1 MVLGYKKSDDDH
13 YEIDETTAPIVRE
26 IFEKY
31 AAGVKQMEI
40 CEELNARGLRTTRG
54 GPFNKNS
61 LVRIL
66 KNRKYIGEYHYMD
79 VTVPGGM
86 PAIISVELFEDV
98 QQKLKRGRRAPS
110 KDWSCADFLLTGKL
124 FCGECGEPM
133 VGTSGHGRS
142 GRKYNY
148 YICGA
153 KKRRQGCKKENV
165 AQDWIEEV
173 VLTYTMEVVLQDDT
187 IQEIADGVM
196 DFLAREAADDGVLVS
211 LEARLAEVKTSVK
224 NLMKAIEAGI
234 ITKATTERMMELEN
248 ERVELEDAIAIE
260 KIKEPEIERDQVVF
274 FLEKFRDG
282 DLNDPAFRLRLVE
295 AFVSSVYLWDDG
307 RIDINYNYTGQGS
320 KVSLDQAADIV
331 SKIAGGDGSDL
342 DSSGPL
348 NESYPNTV
356 GPLIYSGFVAFAFR
370 LTLAEKTQ

>member
-1 MVLGYKKSDDDH
+1 
-13 YEIDETTAPIVRE
+13 
-26 IFEKY
+26 
-31 AAGVKQMEI
+31 
-40 CEELNARGLRTTRG
+40 
-54 GPFNKNS
+54 
-61 LVRIL
+61 
-66 KNRKYIGEYHYMD
+66 
-79 VTVPGGM
+79 
-86 PAIISVELFEDV
+86 
-98 QQKLKRGRRAPS
+98 
-110 KDWSCADFLLTGKL
+110 
-124 FCGECGEPM
+124 M

-342 DSSGPL
+342 DSSAPL
-348 NESYPNTV
+348 KESYPNTV